1 MSKHML
7 SCQTLLRVPMQGMIA
22 GLCMSYGS
30 VISLAVYVPRVAGNP
45 GSLQFGVSNV
55 IPLIQE
61 QFDE

>member
-1 MSKHML
+1 
-7 SCQTLLRVPMQGMIA
+7 MQGMIA

-45 GSLQFGVSNV
+45 GSLKFGVSNV